1 MGVTEGA
8 VWAGRCQVTKGGGR
22 GRAGPRWASAGAAAA
37 AARGPRPRGA
47 TPGGTPSPNPGAG
60 NNAGSR
66 RRRGATPKTGP
77 ASERGDGADDPAGD
91 FRCHK
96 VQESLLSSASGYSN
110 YRGVL
115 NWCVVMLVLSNAR
128 LFLENLIKYGILVDP
143 IQVVSLFLKDPYSW
157 PAPCLVIAANGFAV
171 FSLALERRLAAGTVS
186 ERAGSALHA
195 LNLLSILCVPAGV
208 VLLLPSVTPVG
219 AVFAL
224 AAHTVLFLKLFSF
237 HDVNGWCRQR
247 RAPGAP
253 QPRGPRGDFGGPGGI
268 WGGSGGI
275 WG

>member
-1 MGVTEGA
+1 MGE
-8 VWAGRCQVTKGGGR
+8 RGG
-22 GRAGPRWASAGAAAA
+22 SAGAAA
-37 AARGPRPRGA
+37 
-47 TPGGTPSPNPGAG
+47 PGGDSAGAPSPAG
-60 NNAGSR
+60 GNGGTR
-66 RRRGATPKTGP
+66 RRRGAPQKP
-77 ASERGDGADDPAGD
+77 EPPSAHGDSADDLAGD

-171 FSLALERRLAAGTVS
+171 AELALERGLAQGSVS

-195 LNLLSILCVPAGV
+195 LNLLSILCFPAAV

-219 AVFAL
+219 AAFAL
-224 AAHTVLFLKLFSF
+224 AVHTVLFLKLFSF
-237 HDVNGWCRQR
+237 HDVNKWCRQR
-247 RAPGAP
+247 RGGAP
-253 QPRGPRGDFGGPGGI
+253 KTAPKAPQKRPEGEAAARRANGDVAHGEVTYPENL
-268 WGGSGGI
+268 SYR
-275 WG
+275 